1 MRVNLSGDVMSD
13 NYGKMYAYFGYNAI
27 YPALVRKALEDNPE
41 GEELV
46 LELNSG
52 GGSVWAGNEIYS
64 VLRNSNVQTRVEIQ
78 SLAGSAASYFMLGA
92 DRIDVSP
99 VAMVML
105 HRPATW
111 TYGNDDSHRA
121 SLEMLDSTSEAVLN
135 AYMIRSSGKRS
146 RNDFAELMR
155 KESWLHASQA
165 VEVGLADGILYQE
178 EDNYVLT
185 PQVAASVGESLRML
199 AGGGELPDFETLRA
213 RFEAEMSGN
222 PDGDEPEETPPE
234 EAPEETPEETPE
246 EQPGAE
252 PNSRNPKTTQSC
264 ETLRG
269 EEEQGN
275 ADEPSRMRGGE
286 RSGLCSDESTPWQA
300 AARLEIEKNRY

>member
-27 YPALVRKALEDNPE
+27 YPALVRKALEDNPA

-64 VLRNSNVQTRVEIQ
+64 VLRNSRVQTRVEIQ
-78 SLAGSAASYFMLGA
+78 SLAGSAASYLMLGA

-111 TYGNDDSHRA
+111 TYGNDEAHRA
-121 SLEMLDSTSEAVLN
+121 SLEMLDSTSQGVLN
-135 AYMIRSSGKRS
+135 AYVIRSAGKRS
-146 RNDFAELMR
+146 REEFAELMH

-165 VEVGLADGILYQE
+165 VEVGLADGVLYQE

-199 AGGGELPDFETLRA
+199 AGGGELPDIETLRA
-213 RFEAEMSGN
+213 RYEAEMAAAG
-222 PDGDEPEETPPE
+222 DGGEPEPEETP
-234 EAPEETPEETPE
+234 PEETPEETPE

-275 ADEPSRMRGGE
+275 ADETSRMRGGE
-286 RSGLCSDESTPWQA
+286 RSGLYSDESTPWQA
-300 AARLEIEKNRY
+300 AARLEIEKNRF

>member
-1 MRVNLSGDVMSD
+1 MRLVLSGTVMSD
-13 NYGKMYAYFGYNAI
+13 DWGKLYAYYGYNTI

-46 LELNSG
+46 LELNSV

-78 SLAGSAASYFMLGA
+78 SLAGSAASYLMLGA

-111 TYGNDDSHRA
+111 TYGNDEAHRA
-121 SLEMLDSTSEAVLN
+121 SLEMLDSTSQGVLN
-135 AYMIRSSGKRS
+135 AYVIRSAGKKS
-146 RNDFAELMR
+146 REEFAELMR

-165 VEVGLADGILYQE
+165 VEVGLADGVLYQD

-199 AGGGELPDFETLRA
+199 DGGGELPDYETLRA
-213 RFEAEMSGN
+213 RYEAEMAAAG
-222 PDGDEPEETPPE
+222 DGGEPEPDTTTEPEGDPEDPPTLTSPPE
-234 EAPEETPEETPE
+234 PED
-246 EQPGAE
+246 
-252 PNSRNPKTTQSC
+252 N
-264 ETLRG
+264 
-269 EEEQGN
+269 
-275 ADEPSRMRGGE
+275 
-286 RSGLCSDESTPWQA
+286 STPWQA